1 MVFFVGS
8 IFFTSAATL
17 QWLETINADPGP
29 ALRQGTLR
37 VLTFEPHRIDWW
49 SSGVQLVGTV
59 FFNFTTFH
67 ALQAGLDA
75 GAYDRLVWRPDALGS
90 VCFLVSGYLAY
101 AEVCGHALW
110 TRDRTLEWKIAAVNL
125 VGCIA
130 FGISAIASFWVPDS
144 GGVLALAASNWF
156 TALGGLCFLVG
167 AVLLLPES
175 AATEAVES
183 GRSRAVRSPVMS
195 EATVAAGPAAPEPVS
210 KRRRV
215 VRIVSW
221 IVGLVLL
228 LIVLNLLGVN
238 VRDWLK
244 ELWDSVKAI
253 SVVYIVLGCIFQ
265 CLQTVLT
272 ALGWYGILRYAYPG
286 GVTYMPVLA
295 AYATGVAL
303 NNFLPANIGTFVT
316 LLMFVAIVQGA
327 NFPGVLAGY
336 VVQKIFYFIIGT
348 LIYVYL
354 FLAIAGSFDF
364 QFGNEKDAIVNHVVL
379 TIGIVAGAIFL
390 IAILLRIFWTWVK
403 KMWAKAKQG
412 AAILGDFGSYV
423 KLVLLPQMGGYAAK
437 VMVIIIFLAA
447 YSIPVTFGSVMSV
460 LGSNQLAN
468 ILSITPG
475 GVGINQAFNA
485 FALDSYTSSTT
496 ATAYSISQQLITTAF
511 NVGFALVLVCVVFGW
526 SGGSKLVKDSY
537 VDAKVKAGEMK
548 EQRGQM
554 LGDDEEPETA

>member
-1 MVFFVGS
+1 
-8 IFFTSAATL
+8 
-17 QWLETINADPGP
+17 
-29 ALRQGTLR
+29 
-37 VLTFEPHRIDWW
+37 
-49 SSGVQLVGTV
+49 
-59 FFNFTTFH
+59 
-67 ALQAGLDA
+67 
-75 GAYDRLVWRPDALGS
+75 
-90 VCFLVSGYLAY
+90 
-101 AEVCGHALW
+101 
-110 TRDRTLEWKIAAVNL
+110 
-125 VGCIA
+125 
-130 FGISAIASFWVPDS
+130 
-144 GGVLALAASNWF
+144 
-156 TALGGLCFLVG
+156 
-167 AVLLLPES
+167 
-175 AATEAVES
+175 
-183 GRSRAVRSPVMS
+183 MS
-195 EATVAAGPAAPEPVS
+195 EATVAAGSVEPDPVS

-215 VRIVSW
+215 AKIVSW

-228 LIVLNLLGVN
+228 LVILRLLGVD
-238 VRDWLK
+238 VWGWLN
-244 ELWDSVKAI
+244 ELWDSVKSI

-265 CLQTVLT
+265 CLQTTLT

-303 NNFLPANIGTFVT
+303 NGFLPANIGTFVT
-316 LLMFVAIVQGA
+316 LLMYVAIVQGA

-336 VVQKIFYFIIGT
+336 VVQKIFYVIIGT

-354 FLAIAGSFDF
+354 FLAVAGSFNF

-379 TIGIVAGAIFL
+379 ALGIAGGAIFL
-390 IAILLRIFWTWVK
+390 LVILMRIFWNWVK

-412 AAILGDFGSYV
+412 AAILGDLGSYV
-423 KLVLLPQMGGYAAK
+423 KLVLLPQMGGYVAK

-475 GVGINQAFNA
+475 GVGVNQAFNT
-485 FALDSYTSSTT
+485 FALSSYTSSTN

-554 LGDDEEPETA
+554 LGDDEEPGTA